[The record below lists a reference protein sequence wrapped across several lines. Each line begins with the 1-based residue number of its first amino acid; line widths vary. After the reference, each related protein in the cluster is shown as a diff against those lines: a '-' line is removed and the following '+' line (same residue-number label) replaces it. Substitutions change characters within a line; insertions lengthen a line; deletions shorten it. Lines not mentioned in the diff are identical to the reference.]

1 MWYKFMMDNAFPIKK
16 HNQYYLDLWRTHPHF
31 FWSRWPFPH
40 PLWWLHLGF
49 NFIHIN
55 SRLISCYDVLKKVF
69 ITICVGKQFLTVFN
83 TFLFLIV
90 SQQMRH
96 KFCTNATYLKFLSRN
111 LMARF
116 YADAHFVSIFLDSYT
131 TISMNSFDMV
141 VVCWCGRLSRPVIIT
156 DWHSVLFKML
166 KPLISLRSAHTVL
179 PICLVNE
186 LKCLCKIFTKF
197 PAKFHART
205 HTCARARTHT
215 HTRCSSS
222 SFIVTLSLIWR
233 TACARTQFS
242 GCSLTTNA
250 HSETGQMAV
259 CFQNI
264 NPGALSSHNVLSVLV
279 GAQFK
284 KFCLFLNM
292 PHNYL
297 MLLVFVHH
305 LVFKMYRKI
314 KTEFWQ
320 LICVRNV
327 VMTFYVQKNRQWI
340 KPRN

>member
-1 MWYKFMMDNAFPIKK
+1 
-16 HNQYYLDLWRTHPHF
+16 
-31 FWSRWPFPH
+31 
-40 PLWWLHLGF
+40 
-49 NFIHIN
+49 
-55 SRLISCYDVLKKVF
+55 
-69 ITICVGKQFLTVFN
+69 
-83 TFLFLIV
+83 
-90 SQQMRH
+90 
-96 KFCTNATYLKFLSRN
+96 
-111 LMARF
+111 
-116 YADAHFVSIFLDSYT
+116 
-131 TISMNSFDMV
+131 
-141 VVCWCGRLSRPVIIT
+141 
-156 DWHSVLFKML
+156 
-166 KPLISLRSAHTVL
+166 
-179 PICLVNE
+179 
-186 LKCLCKIFTKF
+186 
-197 PAKFHART
+197 
-205 HTCARARTHT
+205 
-215 HTRCSSS
+215 
-222 SFIVTLSLIWR
+222 
-233 TACARTQFS
+233 
-242 GCSLTTNA
+242 
-250 HSETGQMAV
+250 MAV